1 MAMERNLEAPLA
13 TLSVDG
19 GPTHDD
25 LLMQVQA
32 NVLGRPVKR
41 LNVQELS
48 AFGAAVLAA
57 REAEVRAWKAAVRS
71 VIDDAAL

>member
-19 GPTHDD
+19 GLTHDD

-41 LNVQELS
+41 LNVQES

-57 REAEVRAWKAAVRS
+57 REAEGRVWKAAVRS
-71 VIDDAAL
+71 VIADPAL